1 MLIDQRGPFGP
12 MLIKSHVVILVDDGL
27 KTVHQAFCQVVD
39 VLGDVGCAKGSG
51 ELQSHTT
58 GGEECWELGD
68 SPQAWPGGEPS

>member
-1 MLIDQRGPFGP
+1 

-27 KTVHQAFCQVVD
+27 KTVHQVFCQVVD

-51 ELQSHTT
+51 ELR
-58 GGEECWELGD
+58 WELGD